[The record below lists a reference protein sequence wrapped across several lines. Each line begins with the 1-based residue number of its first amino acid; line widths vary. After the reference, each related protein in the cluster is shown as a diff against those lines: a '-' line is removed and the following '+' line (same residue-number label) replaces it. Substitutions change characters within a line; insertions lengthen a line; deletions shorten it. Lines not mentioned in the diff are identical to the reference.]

1 MFTRAPQA
9 VGPPTET
16 LSLALDSRL
25 PAFSANQHASTFP
38 TSNLHAIITKC
49 IGYRSFIEFWTQKTL
64 IEYGEYFSDK

>member
-1 MFTRAPQA
+1 MFTPAPQA

-25 PAFSANQHASTFP
+25 PAFSTNQYASTFT

-49 IGYRSFIEFWTQKTL
+49 IGYRSFTAFWTEQTL
-64 IEYGEYFSDK
+64 LEYGEYF